1 MKIRRKSN
9 QCLNCGATLDE
20 VYNYCPRCGQ
30 ENNDNT
36 VSFKMLIRDFFNTYL
51 AIDSRFGRSVRPFFF
66 QPGYLTNKY
75 IDGKRMTY
83 AHPLRLYFI
92 ISIFYFFTVALAARE
107 AAKNDDE
114 VVKSEVELGNLN
126 ELNALPKDT
135 RKKLLTSLKSS
146 QRKELDSI
154 MADGAFDE
162 LTAYLSSLDSSR
174 QLKVR
179 KAIGDSTANILALV
193 QSPPEKSKPEV
204 EIDEDEL
211 GIGELLSRIDSETI
225 RKYDRDYDGISDE
238 QIYDSLNVGSNVT
251 GFKKRVVLQA
261 IRISRADTVQVSE
274 YVVKNMPL
282 MMLLL
287 IPVFALILKLFY
299 LRRNQL
305 YIKHIVHGLHLHSFA
320 YLIYGINILVWY
332 SLITDETYAIF
343 WHILGFT
350 IVTVY
355 AYLSFKNVYKQKWL
369 KTFVKFNMIGLIYST
384 TILVFFVI
392 EMIISLLIF

>member
-1 MKIRRKSN
+1 M
-9 QCLNCGATLDE
+9 
-20 VYNYCPRCGQ
+20 
-30 ENNDNT
+30 
-36 VSFKMLIRDFFNTYL
+36 
-51 AIDSRFGRSVRPFFF
+51 
-66 QPGYLTNKY
+66 
-75 IDGKRMTY
+75 
-83 AHPLRLYFI
+83 
-92 ISIFYFFTVALAARE
+92 
-107 AAKNDDE
+107 
-114 VVKSEVELGNLN
+114 
-126 ELNALPKDT
+126 
-135 RKKLLTSLKSS
+135 
-146 QRKELDSI
+146 
-154 MADGAFDE
+154 
-162 LTAYLSSLDSSR
+162 
-174 QLKVR
+174 
-179 KAIGDSTANILALV
+179 
-193 QSPPEKSKPEV
+193 
-204 EIDEDEL
+204 
-211 GIGELLSRIDSETI
+211 
-225 RKYDRDYDGISDE
+225 
-238 QIYDSLNVGSNVT
+238 
-251 GFKKRVVLQA
+251 VLQA